1 MLKTLTTLAA
11 FALLASPVLADPS
24 QPPSR
29 AVGYGDLDL
38 GSPRGQAELASRIRW
53 AVTAVC
59 AAPNPFDLR
68 EVSDYR
74 KCRRTAS
81 DKGRSDAAVA
91 IAQYRTQ
98 ATDRL
103 AARR

>member
-38 GSPRGQAELASRIRW
+38 GSPQGQAKLASRIRG

-59 AAPNPFDLR
+59 GAPNPLELR
-68 EVSDYR
+68 EVSNVR

-81 DKGRSDAAVA
+81 DNGRSDAAVA
-91 IAQYRTQ
+91 IAHFRTQ

>member
-1 MLKTLTTLAA
+1 MFKTITSLAA
-11 FALLASPVLADPS
+11 AAFILAATPVQAEN
-24 QPPSR
+24 PPSR

-38 GSPRGQAELASRIRW
+38 SSPQGQAKLASRIRG

-59 AAPNPFDLR
+59 GAPNPLDLR
-68 EVSDYR
+68 EVSNVR

-81 DKGRSDAAVA
+81 DNGRSDAAVA
-91 IAQYRTQ
+91 ITHFRTQ